1 MNRGITHRT
10 DEPLLFQH
18 PEVDRVQRLE
28 VIQEHHV
35 KLHWSGH
42 VEGLPEGL
50 DAGRGATDDDL
61 LG

>member
-1 MNRGITHRT
+1 
-10 DEPLLFQH
+10 
-18 PEVDRVQRLE
+18 